1 MRECTFSSSES
12 LVQSE
17 LAHQLVV
24 QRRVV
29 LGAQLLP
36 RLCDASRRGQRS
48 GWQSNG
54 ASDQRTRHKVDVSD
68 IRRILGEDDGQAS
81 NEMEVD
87 VTVEEPRP
95 GVVGLQRQRFVSS
108 YDRQTGE
115 DAERTY
121 HEADR
126 DVVSRKADVDRVPP
140 EGLHVGVLGGA
151 CSAEFVRS
159 YDRQTD
165 RQRQARS
172 IG

>member
-17 LAHQLVV
+17 LAHPLMV

-48 GWQSNG
+48 EWHIRA
-54 ASDQRTRHKVDVSD
+54 ASDQRTRQRVDMSD
-68 IRRILGEDDGQAS
+68 IMRVLGEDDGQPS

-95 GVVGLQRQRFVSS
+95 GIVAAEFVSS
-108 YDRQTGE
+108 YDRQT
-115 DAERTY
+115 
-121 HEADR
+121 
-126 DVVSRKADVDRVPP
+126 
-140 EGLHVGVLGGA
+140 
-151 CSAEFVRS
+151 
-159 YDRQTD
+159 DRQT
-165 RQRQARS
+165 
-172 IG
+172 G